1 MPAKLTLKQQ
11 LKELNQE
18 IQGLKI
24 AVQNPSDHGK
34 KEQAGLAANLVIPN
48 KLYLLWDRKISLQ
61 KKLGKVFLNTAK
73 WRIYG

>member
-18 IQGLKI
+18 IRGLKI

-34 KEQAGLAANLVIPN
+34 KEQAGLAANLVI
-48 KLYLLWDRKISLQ
+48 LYLLLDRKISLQ
-61 KKLGKVFLNTAK
+61 KKLRKVFLNTAK